1 MPTSA
6 EAYDQ
11 YRKLG
16 QQYMDAVNRAAQGGW
31 TISTAGQNGVRT

>member
-6 EAYDQ
+6 EVYDT

-16 QQYMDAVNRAAQGGW
+16 QQYADAVNRASQGAW
-31 TISTAGQNGVRT
+31 VISTAGQNGVRT

>member
-16 QQYMDAVNRAAQGGW
+16 QQYADALNAA
-31 TISTAGQNGVRT
+31 SQNGWVVSSNGGFRT